1 MEFHSKPGEY
11 DAMNYIPHTESHGTK
26 ELWKTFW
33 LLLGITIL
41 DFVIYFVM
49 GPSGFRNFIFIAF
62 GLVKAYYIVG
72 AFMHLK
78 SEKINLALMIVVPTL
93 FIMGLIWV
101 MLYEGNAIT
110 ESHSNHTVEAHSE
123 VHK

>member
-1 MEFHSKPGEY
+1 MEFHTKPGEY
-11 DAMNYIPHTESHGTK
+11 DPITYVPHNESHGTK

-41 DFVIYFVM
+41 DFIIYFVM
-49 GPSGFRNFIFIAF
+49 GPSGLRNVIFILF

-78 SEKINLALMIVVPTL
+78 HERINLALAILVPTIFIIGL
-93 FIMGLIWV
+93 IMGL
-101 MLYEGNAIT
+101 LYEGNAL
-110 ESHSNHTVEAHSE
+110 SMM
-123 VHK
+123 K

>member
-1 MEFHSKPGEY
+1 MEFYTKPGEY
-11 DAMNYIPHTESHGTK
+11 DAINYVPHTESHGTK

-33 LLLGITIL
+33 LLLGITVL

-49 GPSGFRNFIFIAF
+49 GPSGFRNFIFIFF

-78 SEKINLALMIVVPTL
+78 HEKINLALVILVPMVFVL
-93 FIMGLIWV
+93 GLISGL
-101 MLYEGNAIT
+101 LYEGSAL
-110 ESHSNHTVEAHSE
+110 E
-123 VHK
+123 VMKSM

>member
-1 MEFHSKPGEY
+1 MDFPTKPGEY
-11 DAMNYIPHTESHGTK
+11 DPINYVPHTESHGTK

-33 LLLGITIL
+33 ILLGITVL

-49 GPSGFRNFIFIAF
+49 PASGLRNVIFILF

-78 SEKINLALMIVVPTL
+78 HERVNLALMIIVPTIFIVGL
-93 FIMGLIWV
+93 IMGL
-101 MLYEGNAIT
+101 LYEGNAIGLM
-110 ESHSNHTVEAHSE
+110 
-123 VHK
+123 K

>member
-11 DAMNYIPHTESHGTK
+11 DAINYIPHTESHGTK

-49 GPSGFRNFIFIAF
+49 GASGFRNFIFIVF

-78 SEKINLALMIVVPTL
+78 SEKVNLALMIVVPTL

-110 ESHSNHTVEAHSE
+110 ESHTSHPAETHTE

>member
-1 MEFHSKPGEY
+1 MEFHSTPGEY
-11 DAMNYIPHTESHGTK
+11 DAINYVPHTESHGTK

-49 GPSGFRNFIFIAF
+49 GQSGIRNVIFILF

-72 AFMHLK
+72 AFMHMK
-78 SEKINLALMIVVPTL
+78 NEKVNLAMIIIVPTV
-93 FIMGLIWV
+93 FIFGLIWV
-101 MLYEGNAIT
+101 MLYEGGAIT
-110 ESHSNHTVEAHSE
+110 DLHTHDTNKAKTE